1 MASGAAANLCGCHR
15 PNAPRSDAQRGSPSR
30 PQAQSGFRLCACGER
45 CKRSEQSEGNE
56 QAKAREDGREDT
68 PFIDLGLRGEAS
80 GAPRALDNA
89 KLPNVPTSEVTEGV
103 ARANEWRRHG
113 GTRARR
119 RHVAANERSDG
130 LPTNASNEQARHGMR
145 DHGARK
151 KEAACK
157 SRPLSPNCHGQTRP
171 AEGGNRGKEGV
182 KREETSTAVSG
193 CADPTEG
200 CEGTARAIPK
210 NKQGWTQ
217 RQNKLRQA
225 RKASNE
231 QAKNA
236 ATKHFYG
243 RKGAAPDCEVAGERL
258 AVTAA
263 PNPSKRT
270 KPTPPFYG
278 GERCGRYKKRII
290 KTYKQRASNEQATRF
305 GGKTV
310 RWDPPHTQARHGMR
324 DHGAHK
330 YGAMCMN

>member
-1 MASGAAANLCGCHR
+1 M
-15 PNAPRSDAQRGSPSR
+15 D
-30 PQAQSGFRLCACGER
+30 
-45 CKRSEQSEGNE
+45 
-56 QAKAREDGREDT
+56 
-68 PFIDLGLRGEAS
+68 LRGEAS

-89 KLPNVPTSEVTEGV
+89 KLPNVTTSEVTEGE
-103 ARANEWRRHG
+103 ARANERRRHG
-113 GTRARR
+113 GARARR
-119 RHVAANERSDG
+119 RHEAANERSDG
-130 LPTNASNEQARHGMR
+130 LPTNASNERSDGLPTNASNEQERHGMR

-151 KEAACK
+151 KDAACK

-171 AEGGNRGKEGV
+171 AEGGNRDKEGV
-182 KREETSTAVSG
+182 KMEEASTAVSG

-210 NKQGWTQ
+210 NKQEWTQ

-225 RKASNE
+225 IKASNE

-236 ATKHFYG
+236 ATKHING

-290 KTYKQRASNEQATRF
+290 KTHKQRASNEQATRF